1 MKLSGFLC
9 IIFFASL
16 FISTTKT
23 SAVSVIAAIGAAKD
37 IVDLVHGVVNTVKD
51 IWQLV
56 DTAKEENNMSLIVQ
70 RLDEISKE
78 IKKTEDRVCIKQ
90 RKFYF

>member
-1 MKLSGFLC
+1 MKLRGLLC

-16 FISTTKT
+16 LISTTKT